1 MLLDMASIVHSL
13 KVGDLFPDEFLREE
27 REIGGVLDIH

>member
-13 KVGDLFPDEFLREE
+13 KVGDYLLDEFLREE
-27 REIGGVLDIH
+27 REIGTVLDIH